1 MTRNPFALGLTLV
14 GAMSV
19 IVWFGFYLGL
29 SEGVLDYEPY
39 DEGAALGMV
48 ILVIGAAVM
57 AAAGFV
63 GAAVLG
69 GWRWLHRA
77 GDDAS
82 TSRQRNPFTIG
93 LSIAAGSALL
103 ATIAVAVTVT
113 VTVEPGLGA
122 VLDLTRT
129 GPVETDQPL
138 APAAVSDYT
147 LLASAACCGI
157 VAMMGVVVLSGVAW
171 AHRRGVSDRTR
182 RLPETAS
189 AL

>member
-19 IVWFGFYLGL
+19 SVWFGFYLGL

-63 GAAVLG
+63 GAALLG
-69 GWRWLHRA
+69 GWRWFHRA
-77 GDDAS
+77 GSGAS
-82 TSRQRNPFTIG
+82 TSRQRNPFTIA
-93 LSIAAGSALL
+93 LSIAGGLALL
-103 ATIAVAVTVT
+103 ATIAVAVTV
-113 VTVEPGLGA
+113 EPSLGT

-129 GPVETDQPL
+129 GPVEAAQPL
-138 APAAVSDYT
+138 APGAVSDYA

-157 VAMMGVVVLSGVAW
+157 VAMMGVVVLAGVTW
-171 AHRRGVSDRTR
+171 AHRHGVSDRTL